1 MAEVEFHYEEN
12 ITIIQ
17 CKEDQK
23 MSDIFNTFISK
34 LNINQNKINYY
45 YEGKIVSKT
54 DKNLTFNHLAN
65 LFDKSKKKMKIFAE
79 NNLKYDYNTKC
90 DKDIKFPGGEI
101 KMKIQIEEEVVGKTI
116 YFLDNTDGDVFVVKD
131 KKGKWEKRHHD
142 FLKEI
147 NESKSCKNLDLTLHH
162 KLFFLLGLYKM
173 ALRFF
178 L

>member
-54 DKNLTFNHLAN
+54 DKNLTFNHLDN

-79 NNLKYDYNTKC
+79 NN
-90 DKDIKFPGGEI
+90 
-101 KMKIQIEEEVVGKTI
+101 
-116 YFLDNTDGDVFVVKD
+116 
-131 KKGKWEKRHHD
+131 
-142 FLKEI
+142 
-147 NESKSCKNLDLTLHH
+147 
-162 KLFFLLGLYKM
+162 
-173 ALRFF
+173 
-178 L
+178 